1 MKISFKN
8 KVVLVT
14 GATRGIGKQ
23 IAEDFAKLGAQLIL
37 TGTHPGQI
45 DSLNA
50 KNRKKGSKRKYYC
63 VDFLDRESLN
73 TFLEDLTAYKRIDVC
88 VNNAGINRLNAVDE
102 SRMEDWDDMVDV
114 NLRAPYMLMRQVS
127 KVMKKNRYGRIINI
141 SSIFGVVSREKRSVY
156 TTTKYGLRGMT
167 VTAALE
173 LAEYNVLVNAVS
185 PGFIR
190 TDMTAKNLSKKEQE
204 QLIEQ
209 IPMHRF
215 GTPEDISRTVL
226 FLASPYNSYM
236 TGQNVVVDGGYVSV

>member
-8 KVVLVT
+8 KIVLVT

-37 TGTHPGQI
+37 TGTRQDQV

-50 KNRKKGSKRKYYC
+50 KKGSKRKYYC
-63 VDFLDRESLN
+63 VDFSDRQSLS

-102 SRMEDWDDMVDV
+102 AKMEDWDDMMDV

-127 KVMKKNRYGRIINI
+127 KVMKKNRYGRIVNI
-141 SSIFGVVSREKRSVY
+141 SSIWGVISRGKRSMY
-156 TTTKYGLRGMT
+156 STTKFGIRGMT
-167 VTAALE
+167 VTAAIE
-173 LAEYNVLVNAVS
+173 LAPYNVLVNSVS
-185 PGFIR
+185 PGFIK
-190 TDMTAKNLSKKEQE
+190 TDMTVKNLSKKEQA
-204 QLIEQ
+204 QLNQQ
-209 IPMHRF
+209 IPVGRF

>member
-1 MKISFKN
+1 
-8 KVVLVT
+8 
-14 GATRGIGKQ
+14 
-23 IAEDFAKLGAQLIL
+23 
-37 TGTHPGQI
+37 
-45 DSLNA
+45 
-50 KNRKKGSKRKYYC
+50 
-63 VDFLDRESLN
+63 
-73 TFLEDLTAYKRIDVC
+73 
-88 VNNAGINRLNAVDE
+88 
-102 SRMEDWDDMVDV
+102 MEDWDDMINV
-114 NLRAPYMLMRQVS
+114 NLRAPYMLIRQIS
-127 KVMKKNRYGRIINI
+127 KLMKKNRYGRIINI

-173 LAEYNVLVNAVS
+173 LAKYNVLVNAVS

-204 QLIEQ
+204 QIIKQ

-236 TGQNVVVDGGYVSV
+236 TGQNIVVDGGYVSV

>member
-23 IAEDFAKLGAQLIL
+23 IAEDFAKLDAELIL
-37 TGTHPGQI
+37 TGTHQDQV

-50 KNRKKGSKRKYYC
+50 KNGKKGSKRKYYC
-63 VDFLDRESLN
+63 VDFSDQESLDG
-73 TFLEDLTAYKRIDVC
+73 FLEALKAYKRIDIC
-88 VNNAGINRLNAVDE
+88 VNNAGINRLNYMDE
-102 SRMEDWDDMVDV
+102 ARMEDWDDMMNV
-114 NLRAPYMLMRQVS
+114 NLRAPYMLIRQIS
-127 KVMKKNRYGRIINI
+127 TLMKKNRYGRIVNI

-173 LAEYNVLVNAVS
+173 LAKYNVLVNAVS

-204 QLIEQ
+204 HLIRE
-209 IPMHRF
+209 IPMRRL
-215 GTPEDISRTVL
+215 GTPEDISRAVL

-236 TGQNVVVDGGYVSV
+236 TGQNIVVDGGYISA